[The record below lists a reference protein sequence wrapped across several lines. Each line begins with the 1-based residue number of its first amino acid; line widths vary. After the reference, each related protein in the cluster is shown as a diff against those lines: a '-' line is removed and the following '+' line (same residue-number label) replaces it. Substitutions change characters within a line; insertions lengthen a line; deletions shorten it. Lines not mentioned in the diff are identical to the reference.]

1 MSEQRRLVGIDLG
14 IASDHTVRVL
24 TGEGR
29 EVCRRRCSP
38 SVASLEAI
46 EKAALD
52 GAPVGT
58 RLEVVMEPTG
68 PAWLPVAVF
77 FDRRGHSVYRVSSA
91 KASDL
96 RKFLSRHAK
105 SNSIDANTLARL
117 PLVDPAGLV
126 PLELPDHD
134 RAELDRH
141 VRATD
146 RHTRLATEH
155 KVRIKDLVRQLL
167 PMTPLRGEFGK
178 ADAAVLEVTG
188 GDPHQVLDLGPDGLT
203 TLILDASRQ
212 HLGPERAQDWIEAA
226 EAALALYGDHAAF
239 AAAALADEVRSE
251 VRLLAATEAELARH
265 AARREQAYQRVD
277 PDELA
282 RSLPGI
288 ATVSA
293 PALVAIMGRPQ
304 RFRTA
309 AHFRSYTGLAPKAS
323 ETGET
328 DRKGRPMSKAGPG
341 LLRTTLIRAADSA
354 RKQDPQLARL
364 YWQQMM
370 ERGANH
376 IKALCVVAA
385 QLGERSLRVMQ
396 RGEAYVVRD
405 VDGRAVSHL
414 EAMAIIA
421 ERWTVPEQARR
432 RRRGQKKKGKA
443 PQQVL
448 KGHVKGGVA
457 DTATRRPSPSS
468 MVPAEPVVFNPAT
481 PATVTVA

>member
-1 MSEQRRLVGIDLG
+1 MSEERRLVGIDLG
-14 IASDHTVRVL
+14 IASEHTVRVL
-24 TGEGR
+24 SGDGR

-38 SVASLEAI
+38 TVASLEAI

-52 GAPVGT
+52 TAPTGT

-77 FDRRGHSVYRVSSA
+77 FDRRGHAVYRVSSA

-105 SNSIDANTLARL
+105 SNGIDANTLARM
-117 PLVDPAGLV
+117 PLVDPTGLV
-126 PLELPDHD
+126 PLELPDRD

-146 RHTRLATEH
+146 RLTQLASEH
-155 KVRIKDLVRQLL
+155 KVRIRALVRQLL
-167 PMTPLRGEFGK
+167 PMTPLRSDFSK
-178 ADAAVLEVTG
+178 SDAAVLEVTG

-203 TLILDASRQ
+203 TLILDASIR
-212 HLGPERAQDWIEAA
+212 HLGRERAQDWVDSA

-239 AAAALADEVRSE
+239 PAAALADEVRTE
-251 VRLLAATEAELARH
+251 VRLLAATEEELARH
-265 AARREQAYQRVD
+265 AALREQAYQRVD
-277 PDELA
+277 PHELA

-323 ETGET
+323 ETGDT
-328 DRKGRPMSKAGPG
+328 DRKGQPMSKAGPG

-364 YWQQMM
+364 YWQQMV

-385 QLGERSLRVMQ
+385 HLGERAWRVMQ
-396 RGEAYVVRD
+396 RGEPYVVRD
-405 VDGRAVSHL
+405 VDGRVVSHL
-414 EAMAIIA
+414 EAMAIIS

-432 RRRGQKKKGKA
+432 RRRSQKKGKA

-448 KGHVKGGVA
+448 KGHVQGGVA
-457 DTATRRPSPSS
+457 DAATRRPSPSS
-468 MVPAEPVVFNPAT
+468 MVPVQAAVFKPVAPAV
-481 PATVTVA
+481 VTVA